1 MKNLSKIIG
10 TGIIGLIGL
19 NLNAQ
24 YNSFSKRDYAEYS
37 LSHYFGDISED
48 SINDVVVIDYDLNQ
62 NGKKDTRG
70 VFLIKGKKELSNK
83 DVIYY
88 TEDNAFMLIFDKNE
102 DGVDDELFVD
112 TDLDGI
118 LDRRIV
124 LGKNKKDLGFKL

>member
-24 YNSFSKRDYAEYS
+24 YNSFSKRDYAEHS
-37 LSHYFGDISED
+37 LSQYFGDISGD
-48 SINDVVVIDYDLNQ
+48 SIYDVVVIDYDLNQ
-62 NGKKDTRG
+62 NSKKDTRG
-70 VFLIKGKKELSNK
+70 VFLIREKKELPNK
-83 DVIYY
+83 DVLYY
-88 TEDNAFMLIFDKNE
+88 SDDKAFMLIFDKNE
-102 DGVDDELFVD
+102 DGVDDELFID